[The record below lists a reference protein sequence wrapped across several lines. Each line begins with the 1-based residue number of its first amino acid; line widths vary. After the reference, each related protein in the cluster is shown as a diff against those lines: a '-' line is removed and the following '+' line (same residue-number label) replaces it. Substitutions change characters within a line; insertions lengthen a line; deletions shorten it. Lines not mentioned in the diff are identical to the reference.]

1 MKILCTLKKLIS
13 LKKYDKAMLM
23 LLFLTLFLFSCS
35 SESSGGYSYT
45 SNAFIFSLSNKE
57 DLKPFKSKVREPARA
72 IYRRRNFGPAFGRLG
87 DIYIADQANSH
98 GESYTN
104 FGNSY
109 SVPSEVTDRYTILAG
124 SDPFTPDDWEVFY
137 LE

>member
-1 MKILCTLKKLIS
+1 MKILCTFKKLIS

-57 DLKPFKSKVREPARA
+57 GLKPFKSNVRRPEYA
-72 IYRRRNFGPAFGRLG
+72 IYRSSKYGPRFGSRVGIIIVNHANRNKYSRAYLGYSYPAL
-87 DIYIADQANSH
+87 
-98 GESYTN
+98 
-104 FGNSY
+104 
-109 SVPSEVTDRYTILAG
+109 SEVMDRRTILAG
-124 SDPFTPDDWEVFY
+124 DVFFYPDDWEVFY
-137 LE
+137 LA